1 MYVKLHCNN
10 RRWIQDILACNSAQL
25 CCFLLENDVYLSGNR
40 ILVFEIFEM
49 WGCVQSSWKI
59 SPFFFPRVYFR
70 NRWVKTVHP
79 VVHQYC
85 LISSTHS
92 TFQMPQKEDILK
104 QRVVVVTLNTSQYLC
119 QLDLEPGKRIS
130 RQEVS
135 MLKKYL
141 PLATLGPLSN
151 SWNC

>member
-1 MYVKLHCNN
+1 MHSCGVLLLEDGIYLQGK
-10 RRWIQDILACNSAQL
+10 RILAC
-25 CCFLLENDVYLSGNR
+25 
-40 ILVFEIFEM
+40 EIFKIL
-49 WGCVQSSWKI
+49 GCHCVQSPWKI

-119 QLDLEPGKRIS
+119 QLDLEPGKIIS

-135 MLKKYL
+135 SCQCWSLTQFLELLKNKVNSDNLKMLF
-141 PLATLGPLSN
+141 
-151 SWNC
+151 CFF